1 MFADHHQFVPLMQE
15 LCPVGLRCLQH
26 LQESPG
32 MAAALRLLP
41 LAHLCGAKADAAA
54 LALSWARTSLW
65 AAGMLPSV

>member
-1 MFADHHQFVPLMQE
+1 
-15 LCPVGLRCLQH
+15 
-26 LQESPG
+26 
-32 MAAALRLLP
+32 MAAALGLLP